1 MTGYV
6 LISTIV
12 LAFLAVIWSRDE
24 ALNLVVKLLLL
35 ALTAWG
41 AFEYG
46 VSAGYLLRVH

>member
-1 MTGYV
+1 MTDYILV
-6 LISTIV
+6 STMA

-35 ALTAWG
+35 VLAAWG

-46 VSAGYLLRVH
+46 VSAGYLPRVH